1 MELNVSWFTPV
12 HSGDCDGVPLWS
24 LWPMSVWILGAS
36 KASFS
41 VRKQLPSSS
50 LHCTEA
56 FGPYLS
62 TFTQLSSLSPSAHQL
77 FLHAWYILL
86 CKYIY
91 FSLSCRILVDNPF
104 KCSCEIMWI
113 KKFQETKFY
122 TEAQDIYCVDD
133 SNKRIALMDMKVP
146 NCGNTLLTY
155 VYC

>member
-1 MELNVSWFTPV
+1 M
-12 HSGDCDGVPLWS
+12 
-24 LWPMSVWILGAS
+24 
-36 KASFS
+36 
-41 VRKQLPSSS
+41 
-50 LHCTEA
+50 
-56 FGPYLS
+56 
-62 TFTQLSSLSPSAHQL
+62 
-77 FLHAWYILL
+77 
-86 CKYIY
+86 
-91 FSLSCRILVDNPF
+91 DNPF